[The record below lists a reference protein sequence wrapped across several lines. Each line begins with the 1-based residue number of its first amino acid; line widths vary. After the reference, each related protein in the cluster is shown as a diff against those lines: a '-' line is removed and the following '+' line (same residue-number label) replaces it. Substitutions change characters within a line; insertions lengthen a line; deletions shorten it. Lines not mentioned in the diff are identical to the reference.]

1 MSGLRGHPP
10 KDIDMSTVEAFRSNY
25 HKKVSVNTA
34 YLVPHGTVRLET
46 VGFRDVPLV
55 GDDLLSAER
64 LVKEGIEQGAVGFST
79 GSNYYY
85 PGAWGDT
92 CLLYTSPSPRD
103 RG

>member
-1 MSGLRGHPP
+1 MYNIPIIYYP

-55 GDDLLSAER
+55 GDDLLSAESASG
-64 LVKEGIEQGAVGFST
+64 EIFPA
-79 GSNYYY
+79 
-85 PGAWGDT
+85 
-92 CLLYTSPSPRD
+92 
-103 RG
+103 